1 VAKQTSVVTYV
12 RCSGAG
18 QVEGDTVPRQ
28 REAVERF
35 AKSAGLLVVREFSD
49 LGVSGTRDLA
59 GRPGLAEL
67 LEFCTTNGIKA
78 VVVENATRW
87 ARDLMVG
94 EILLEQ
100 MRAAGI
106 AVWDASSGQD
116 LTVPTGDPTGILIR
130 QVLAA
135 VAEFDRAVTVAK
147 LQTARERIRSTGR
160 KCEGRKAYGERP
172 GEQAIVERIF
182 QLRRK
187 PRGGERLSFQAIADK
202 LNADGVTTR
211 RGGPWRASTVG
222 QVLGRGRE

>member
-1 VAKQTSVVTYV
+1 MV
-12 RCSGAG
+12 
-18 QVEGDTVPRQ
+18 
-28 REAVERF
+28 
-35 AKSAGLLVVREFSD
+35 VVREFSD

-67 LEFCTTNGIKA
+67 LEFCTTNGIEA

-160 KCEGRKAYGERP
+160 KCEGRKAYGELP
-172 GEQAIVERIF
+172 GELAIVDRIF

-202 LNADGVTTR
+202 LNADGIKTR

>member
-1 VAKQTSVVTYV
+1 MAKQTEAVVYV
-12 RCSGAG
+12 RCSGVG
-18 QVEGDTVPRQ
+18 QVDGDTLPRQ
-28 REAVERF
+28 RETVARF
-35 AKSAGLLVVREFSD
+35 AKSAGMQVVREFSD

-67 LEFCTTNGIKA
+67 LEFSTTNGINA

-106 AVWDASSGQD
+106 AVWDASTGQD

-135 VAEFDRAVTVAK
+135 VAEFDRAVTCAK
-147 LQTARERIRSTGR
+147 LQTARERIRSTGA
-160 KCEGRKAYGERP
+160 KCEGRKAYGELP
-172 GEQAIVERIF
+172 GEEAVVERIF

-187 PRGGERLSFQAIADK
+187 PRGGERLSFKAIAEQ
-202 LNADGVTTR
+202 LNREGIKTR
-211 RGGPWRASTVG
+211 RGGPWRPSTVG
-222 QVLGRGRE
+222 QVLGRDRE